1 MMDHSW
7 FKLVLR
13 LIGVLL
19 LALYLP
25 AALIYVARVIE
36 RLMQSDQFVF
46 FNDDFGGGW
55 VWALVGFVPYFVVVL
70 LGLYLTFDGRW
81 FIKWCLRDIV
91 GRCPT
96 CGYDLRRNAE
106 AVCPECGCE
115 NPYRG
120 KFVASKASG
129 GAVESGNTASGG

>member
-13 LIGVLL
+13 LTGVLL

-25 AALIYVARVIE
+25 AALIYIARVIE
-36 RLMQSDQFVF
+36 SVLRSDDFVF
-46 FNDDFGGGW
+46 FNDGVVGGG
-55 VWALVGFVPYFVVVL
+55 VWMFVGFVPYFVVVL
-70 LGLYLTFDGRW
+70 LGLYLTFDGRL
-81 FIKWCLRDIV
+81 FIKWCLRDII

-96 CGYDLRRNAE
+96 CGYDLRRSAE
-106 AVCPECGCE
+106 AICPECGSE

-120 KFVASKASG
+120 KFAASKPSGASAASGNPASG
-129 GAVESGNTASGG
+129 G